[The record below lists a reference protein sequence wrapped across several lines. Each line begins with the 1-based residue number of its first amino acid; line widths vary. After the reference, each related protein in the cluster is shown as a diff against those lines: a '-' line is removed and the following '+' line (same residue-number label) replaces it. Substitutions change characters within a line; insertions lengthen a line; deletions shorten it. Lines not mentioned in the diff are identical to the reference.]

1 MIGVREPIEGVV
13 YPRSD
18 LLRRYVDA
26 GELPVSTIAE
36 QMWESFERNADR
48 IVLTTADGDIDYRT
62 LDDITDRLA
71 GALVDLGLRP
81 LDRVMFQSANSKELT
96 YALIACFKAG
106 LIPVCTLSAHREKE
120 IGYIG
125 EHTEA
130 RAIIVQ
136 DDDPKFDFVEFAGAM
151 RDRITTLEHV
161 ISMRGAA
168 RAGALRIEDLIEGRD
183 AAQERGMLQRI
194 DRDPFQV
201 AIFQLSG
208 GTTGVPKVIPRMH
221 AEYLLNGLRTAEV
234 LGYRTDDVMFMPMQ
248 IIHNAAMI
256 CFWLPTLLIGATFTI
271 PANLTPEAWAERVR
285 HLPPTFVGLIR
296 PLLPRF
302 EAVVDLVPTVLDQ
315 VRAFWS
321 PDSSR
326 ALRHRYGRPS
336 YAMFGMSEGMN
347 MYVRPGDG
355 DEAQDWTVGWPISP
369 FDEVRLLRP
378 GTRELAEIG
387 EVGEFTCRGPY
398 TLSGYYKAPER
409 NAEVFDEDGF
419 YHSGD
424 LLQTRL
430 IDGQVYYSFAGR
442 TKDVVDRGAEKINC
456 EEVEHAMLTHA
467 AIMGCA
473 VVGMPDEVLGERVCA
488 FVITRPGH
496 ALPDVPQIQ
505 RHMGGLG
512 MAKFKWPERIEGIDA
527 LPMTKA
533 GKLDKAA
540 LRTIIAEKLAQES
553 ANATVGV

>member
-13 YPRSD
+13 YPRPD
-18 LLRRYVDA
+18 LLARYVEA
-26 GELPVSTIAE
+26 GELPLSTIAE
-36 QMWESFERNADR
+36 KLWESFERHADR
-48 IVLTTADGDIDYRT
+48 TALTTAEGDIDYRT
-62 LDDITDRLA
+62 LDGVTDRLA

-96 YALIACFKAG
+96 YSLIACFKAG
-106 LIPVCTLSAHREKE
+106 LIPVCTLSAHRERE

-125 EHTEA
+125 AHTEA

-136 DDDPKFDFVEFAGAM
+136 DDDPRFDFVDFAGSM
-151 RDRITTLEHV
+151 RGQIDTLEHV
-161 ISMRGAA
+161 ISMRGRA
-168 RAGALRIEDLIEGRD
+168 RDGALRIEDLIEGRD
-183 AAQERGMLQRI
+183 AGRDRQILKGI
-194 DRDPFQV
+194 PRDPYQV

-221 AEYLLNGLRTAEV
+221 ADYLLNGLRTAEV

-256 CFWLPTLLIGATFTI
+256 CFWLPSLLIGATFTI

-285 HLPPTFVGLIR
+285 HMLPTFVGLIR

-302 EAVVDLVPTVLDQ
+302 EAVVDLVPQVLDR

-326 ALRHRYGRPS
+326 ALRHRYGKPS

-387 EVGEFTCRGPY
+387 EVGELTCRGPY
-398 TLSGYYKAPER
+398 TLAGYYKAPER
-409 NAEVFDEDGF
+409 NAEAFDEDGF

-442 TKDVVDRGAEKINC
+442 SKDVVDRGAEKINC

-467 AIMGCA
+467 SILGCA

-488 FVITRPGH
+488 FVIPRNGH
-496 ALPDVPQIQ
+496 AVPEVPQIQ
-505 RHMGGLG
+505 QHMSGLG
-512 MAKFKWPERIEGIDA
+512 MAKFKWPERIEAIDA
-527 LPMTKA
+527 LPLTKA

-540 LRTIIAEKLAQES
+540 LRAIIAEKLV
-553 ANATVGV
+553 NDTATAGA